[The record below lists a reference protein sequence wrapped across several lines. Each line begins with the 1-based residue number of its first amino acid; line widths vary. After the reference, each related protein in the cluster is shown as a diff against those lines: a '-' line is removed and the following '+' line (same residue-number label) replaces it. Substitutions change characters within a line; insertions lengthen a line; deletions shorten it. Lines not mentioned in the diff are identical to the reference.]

1 MKEFNKELNED
12 IELLKALHAQ
22 KDKSSF
28 NDLKAEI
35 MFKHKISK
43 ATIYREIKKDRPGS
57 YKKPSYWPPAM
68 DIRMPEIRMVRE
80 LLLSGRQG
88 TEIIK
93 IMSKELG
100 INYYWDRFDRA
111 RKLGEELPEE
121 EYDPKQTAF
130 ARNGRMFLMELF
142 NLPYMAEGNH
152 DIVSVN
158 GWDLKVSRETY
169 DIMILQLMKDN
180 EPGKADDSLVAMRD
194 EVIAFYQLKASTLY
208 SISELSRSNVPGS
221 GHALKCYREQLEKI
235 KMEEKIIIEKK
246 KYLLHQAKIG
256 MADEFYKEEW
266 MNNPSEYD
274 PIHNNYDKDEA
285 ADNERL
291 RNILNNNKGE

>member
-43 ATIYREIKKDRPGS
+43 ATVYREMKKDRPGS

-68 DIRMPEIRMVRE
+68 DIRMPEILMVRE

-111 RKLGEELPEE
+111 RALGEELPEE

-142 NLPYMAEGNH
+142 NLPYMAPGNH

-256 MADEFYKEEW
+256 MAYEFYKEEW